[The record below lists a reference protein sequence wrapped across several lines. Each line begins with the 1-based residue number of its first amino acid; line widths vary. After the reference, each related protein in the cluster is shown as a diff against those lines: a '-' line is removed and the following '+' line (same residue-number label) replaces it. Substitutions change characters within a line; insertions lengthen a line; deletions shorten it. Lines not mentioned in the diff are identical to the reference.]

1 MEKHIK
7 MVLLL
12 NYKRILGNQLKNFT
26 AKGKLM
32 KVKTSF
38 KLSESGKMKAKPKP
52 KPIKEKRQSEVVV
65 VDEKDTKTMK
75 KPVAVKSKK
84 AAGAGRRS
92 NLRASSL
99 LRRRISEEGCGLI

>member
-1 MEKHIK
+1 

-52 KPIKEKRQSEVVV
+52 IKKKRQPEVVV
-65 VDEKDTKTMK
+65 VDEKDTKMMK

-84 AAGAGRRS
+84 AAGAVKAKQPKS
-92 NLRASSL
+92 IKSL
-99 LRRRISEEGCGLI
+99 EKKNQ